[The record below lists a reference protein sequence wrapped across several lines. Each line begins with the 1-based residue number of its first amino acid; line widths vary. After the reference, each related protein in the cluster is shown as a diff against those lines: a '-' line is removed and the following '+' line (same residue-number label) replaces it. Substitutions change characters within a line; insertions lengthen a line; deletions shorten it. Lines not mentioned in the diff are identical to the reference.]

1 MVATERRPM
10 KIRLKVLKG
19 SNAGKEVKIPTPEC
33 VIGRSSECHLRPKSD
48 AISRRHC
55 AIVVED
61 GSVKLR
67 DFGSKNGTYLNDHR
81 VEGDSALKSGDK
93 LQIGPLS
100 FEVMID
106 HSLGGEK
113 KPKVS
118 SIKEAVERTTEN
130 VRESG
135 VLDDVDIDQWL
146 EEADKIERER
156 RLTDPETRQLKL
168 DETDQ
173 VSLQKSIEERAKLA
187 GQKAADDTKEAP
199 AKDDKKKK
207 GPGKLPQR
215 PEVTTKDSRE
225 AAAVMLRK
233 FFNNR

>member
-1 MVATERRPM
+1 M

-55 AIVVED
+55 AIVVEN
-61 GSVKLR
+61 GNVKLR

-81 VEGDSALKSGDK
+81 VEGELVLKSGDK
-93 LQIGPLS
+93 LQVGPLS

-106 HSLGGEK
+106 HSVGGEK
-113 KPKVS
+113 KPKVT
-118 SIKEAVERTTEN
+118 SIKEAVERTAEN
-130 VRESG
+130 VRDSG
-135 VLDDVDIDQWL
+135 VMDDSDIDQWL

-173 VSLQKSIEERAKLA
+173 VSLQKSTEERAKLA
-187 GQKAADDTKEAP
+187 GQKSVDDTKEAP

-207 GPGKLPQR
+207 GLGKLPQR
-215 PEVTTKDSRE
+215 PEAMARDSSE
-225 AAAVMLRK
+225 AATAMLRK

>member
-1 MVATERRPM
+1 M

-33 VIGRSSECHLRPKSD
+33 LVGRSSECHLRPKSD

-55 AIVVED
+55 SIVVEE
-61 GSVKLR
+61 GNIKIH
-67 DFGSKNGTYLNDHR
+67 DFGSKNGTYVNGRR
-81 VEGDSALKSGDK
+81 VEGELVLKSGDK
-93 LQIGPLS
+93 LQIGPLT
-100 FEVMID
+100 FELVVD

-118 SIKEAVERTTEN
+118 SIKEAAVRTTESL
-130 VRESG
+130 RDTAM
-135 VLDDVDIDQWL
+135 LDDSDISEWL
-146 EEADKIERER
+146 AEADEQERER
-156 RLTDPETRQLKL
+156 RITDPETRQLKL

-187 GQKAADDTKEAP
+187 KEKGEQAEGEAKEAE
-199 AKDDKKKK
+199 AKDEAAGKKKKK

-215 PEVTTKDSRE
+215 PEFMAKDSRE

>member
-1 MVATERRPM
+1 M

-61 GSVKLR
+61 GNVKLR

-81 VEGDSALKSGDK
+81 VEGELVLKSGDK
-93 LQIGPLS
+93 LQVGPLS

-106 HSLGGEK
+106 HSVGGEK
-113 KPKVS
+113 KPKVT
-118 SIKEAVERTTEN
+118 SIKEAVERTAEN
-130 VRESG
+130 VRDSG
-135 VLDDVDIDQWL
+135 VMDDSDIDQWL

-173 VSLQKSIEERAKLA
+173 VSLQKSTEERAKLA
-187 GQKAADDTKEAP
+187 GQKSVDDTKEAP

-207 GPGKLPQR
+207 GLGKLPQR
-215 PEVTTKDSRE
+215 PEAMARDSSE
-225 AAAVMLRK
+225 AATAMLRK